1 MNSGLS
7 SGPHGGDDSTD
18 REKNALYVSFK
29 LKWFIV
35 HQSFIFHYF
44 TAVSCFN

>member
-18 REKNALYVSFK
+18 REKNALYVSFE
-29 LKWFIV
+29 IEM
-35 HQSFIFHYF
+35 IYC
-44 TAVSCFN
+44 T